1 MRDNLVP
8 VSMSSDVLRI
18 DGFETSERDIVS
30 YFAGLPDLED
40 ADKEL
45 ERLLKLSILAQ
56 GSVGTML
63 YRRIKV
69 RDHSSGKPGIGHLI

>member
-1 MRDNLVP
+1 MHDNLVP

-18 DGFETSERDIVS
+18 DSFETSERDIVS
-30 YFAGLPDLED
+30 YFVGLPDLED
-40 ADKEL
+40 ADREL

-63 YRRIKV
+63 DAKYTVWKKSV
-69 RDHSSGKPGIGHLI
+69 K